1 MSIQKKI
8 LDLDKVL
15 DQGGFSED
23 TVKYRSPFLKDLQDV
38 NSIEALDIAQNLRYW
53 SLIDHDVVVAIS
65 YVFGSV
71 HSVEVDKTAR
81 IVGCSTFSIP
91 FNYLGIK
98 VGGVMSTS
106 VLGMRSSPWLD
117 ILREASTLK
126 SKGIDLCA
134 LIRKKVGNGEDTLFW
149 EEHWIG
155 EKELRIQFPRLYA
168 LETCKHISVA
178 AKMRHNSLSSSLRC
192 PPSGGAKE
200 DQFCLINSCL
210 ADLILPQMK
219 NYWYWSLEGSS
230 EFSVKSARILINDSL
245 YPTGDVLT
253 RWVKLVSIKI
263 NIFSWRVF
271 G

>member
-1 MSIQKKI
+1 MSIFKVPVGVINHLESIRIKFGADGSNKNMI
-8 LDLDKVL
+8 WISWKKVL
-15 DQGGFSED
+15 TSKKGGLGLSTLFSLNHALMFKWHWHFK
-23 TVKYRSPFLKDLQDV
+23 TQSPSL
-38 NSIEALDIAQNLRYW
+38 W
-53 SLIDHDVVVAIS
+53 SWVIKAI
-65 YVFGSV
+65 YGV
-71 HSVEVDKTAR
+71 HGAFDNFIR
-81 IVGCSTFSIP
+81 I
-91 FNYLGIK
+91 Y
-98 VGGVMSTS
+98 
-106 VLGMRSSPWLD
+106 RSSPWLD

-192 PPSGGAKE
+192 PLSGGAKE

-210 ADLILPQMK
+210 ANLILPQMN

-230 EFSVKSARILINDSL
+230 EFSVKLARILINDSL

-253 RWVKLVSIKI
+253 RWHLP
-263 NIFSWRVF
+263 IFFSRVL
-271 G
+271 